1 MNVLNKIIRHKKN
14 EISHLKLNYSTSQLE
29 SSLFF
34 DRETISL
41 KSKLKSSSSGI
52 IAEHKRKS
60 PSKDIINNKL
70 KIQEVIS
77 GYQDAGVCGISVL
90 TDFDFFGGTND
101 DLKIAREIFEGPILR
116 KDFILDEWQIYES
129 YFFGA
134 DCILLILAI
143 LEDKEAKR
151 FYEVSKELNLD
162 VIVEVHDESELK
174 RAIDLK
180 VNCIGINNRNLKT
193 LKIDLD
199 TFKRLSK
206 KIPKGIIKIC
216 ESGLKSNKQLKDFT
230 NMGADGFLIGEYL
243 MSSENLKKKTI
254 EIIKNEF

>member
-1 MNVLNKIIRHKKN
+1 MNILEEICQKKIY
-14 EISHLKLNYSTSQLE
+14 EI
-29 SSLFF
+29 
-34 DRETISL
+34 
-41 KSKLKSSSSGI
+41 
-52 IAEHKRKS
+52 
-60 PSKDIINNKL
+60 NKL
-70 KIQEVIS
+70 KKTINYKNKIVIS
-77 GYQDAGVCGISVL
+77 KRRDFLKKLIEEKKNKFNLNQIAQDYENAGASCLSILTERNYFQGDINYISRVKKI
-90 TDFDFFGGTND
+90 TD
-101 DLKIAREIFEGPILR
+101 IPILR

-143 LEDKEAKR
+143 LEDKEAKK

-162 VIVEVHDESELK
+162 VIVEVHDEFELK

-216 ESGLKSNKQLKDFT
+216 ESGLKSNKQLRDFT

-243 MSSENLKKKTI
+243 MSSENIKKKTI
-254 EIIKNEF
+254 EIIKK